1 MKATIVL
8 MFLAVFIGGCG
19 KGADPR
25 EEQKRLM
32 QIPGYREAKL
42 ICTQCHKL
50 PFQDQHVSA
59 AWPGVI
65 ARMESYM
72 RANKRRVPT
81 PEESEAIIK
90 YFQNSP
96 N

>member
-1 MKATIVL
+1 MKPATI
-8 MFLAVFIGGCG
+8 LALLVIFISGCG
-19 KGADPR
+19 KSADPR

-42 ICTQCHKL
+42 FCTQCHKL

-65 ARMESYM
+65 ARMENYM

-90 YFQNSP
+90 YFQNNPS
-96 N
+96 